1 MQRQENLVAVLK
13 VYLIDLQGIT
23 QWLDLPTEDKKGSLW
38 YAGGGKGSIY
48 KQGKEVME
56 EEKRWCI
63 LRHSDS
69 DLIGEIFS
77 GKRKVYNASDGD
89 VHPLPPFEYFI
100 PFEDLRQKPVHKQST
115 TSQDEYK
122 SYDAMLDDRAL
133 RNDLHH
139 FIFICAT
146 KEQVLSILDAP
157 WIKMLQSRLYAYCD
171 EKGVP
176 FEIRNSELER
186 FKTIL
191 KRFDFQIIN
200 GEPTEEVQAGDEVFV
215 TRGPMAGSEGFV
227 KRIHE
232 RDGQILLT
240 IELPMFMNR
249 MHIAVP
255 GISIADVRL
264 KGEKAQQLLQD
275 PVLCQFEDELIE
287 LLCHLH
293 GKKGSR
299 ELNKEDQKQL
309 HFLYQYSD
317 IVFENNPVD
326 QAKFA
331 ALMLICAYLM
341 NNKEEIERRLQEVH
355 RLQEEFRVDSLEFK
369 GSSELRSIVEREEV
383 RRKMEEGQKPNS
395 QLSTFNFQLSTFN
408 FQLSTELACYL
419 TISLFIVTHNP
430 EYRRMAKAWCQS
442 HPDCPLVIRR
452 FLSIAKQIR
461 C

>member
-1 MQRQENLVAVLK
+1 
-13 VYLIDLQGIT
+13 
-23 QWLDLPTEDKKGSLW
+23 
-38 YAGGGKGSIY
+38 
-48 KQGKEVME
+48 ME
-56 EEKRWCI
+56 IEKRWCI

-77 GKRKVYNASDGD
+77 GKRKVFNASESD

-100 PFEDLRQKPVHKQST
+100 PFADLRQKPIDRHSD
-115 TSQDEYK
+115 SSDEYK
-122 SYDAMLDDRAL
+122 SYDAVMDDRAL

-139 FIFICAT
+139 FIFICAS

-157 WIKMLQSRLYAYCD
+157 WIKMLKNRFYAYRD

-176 FEIRNSELER
+176 FEISNAELER

-200 GEPTEEVQAGDEVFV
+200 GDPSEDVQTGDEVFV
-215 TRGPMAGSEGFV
+215 TSGPMAGSEGKV
-227 KRIHE
+227 KEIHE

-249 MHIAVP
+249 MRIAVP
-255 GISIADVRL
+255 GINIADVRL

-275 PVLCQFEDELIE
+275 PVIGRFEDELIE

-293 GKKGSR
+293 GKNGSR
-299 ELNKEDQKQL
+299 QLNQEDQRQL
-309 HFLYQYSD
+309 RFLYQYSD
-317 IVFENNPVD
+317 IVFEDNPVD

-331 ALMLICAYLM
+331 ALMLICVYLM
-341 NNKEEIERRLQEVH
+341 NDKEEISRRTKEVERLLVQGFKSSRVQEFKSSRVQEV
-355 RLQEEFRVDSLEFK
+355 QY
-369 GSSELRSIVEREEV
+369 SENNSQFSIF
-383 RRKMEEGQKPNS
+383 NS
-395 QLSTFNFQLSTFN
+395 QLGINSQFD
-408 FQLSTELACYL
+408 CYL
-419 TISLFIVTHNP
+419 TISLFIVKHDVQL
-430 EYRRMAKAWCQS
+430 RQQAKAWCQS

>member
-1 MQRQENLVAVLK
+1 MMEN
-13 VYLIDLQGIT
+13 
-23 QWLDLPTEDKKGSLW
+23 
-38 YAGGGKGSIY
+38 
-48 KQGKEVME
+48 
-56 EEKRWCI
+56 EKRWCI

-77 GKRKVYNASDGD
+77 GKRKVFNASEGD

-100 PFEDLRQKPVHKQST
+100 PFADLRQKPADRHSD
-115 TSQDEYK
+115 SDDEYK
-122 SYDAMLDDRAL
+122 SYDAVLDERAL

-157 WIKMLQSRLYAYCD
+157 WIKMLQNRLYAYRD

-176 FEIRNSELER
+176 FEISNSDLER
-186 FKTIL
+186 VKTIL

-200 GEPTEEVQAGDEVFV
+200 GDPSEDVQTGDEVIV
-215 TRGPMAGSEGFV
+215 TSGPMAGSEGNV
-227 KRIHE
+227 KEIHE

-249 MHIAVP
+249 MRIAVP
-255 GISIADVRL
+255 DINIADVRL

-275 PVLCQFEDELIE
+275 PVIGRFEDELIE

-299 ELNKEDQKQL
+299 QLNQEDQKQL
-309 HFLYQYSD
+309 RFLYQYSD
-317 IVFENNPVD
+317 IVFEDNPVD

-331 ALMLICAYLM
+331 ALMLICVYLM
-341 NNKEEIERRLQEVH
+341 NDKEEVTRRTKEVEELLVQGSGFMVQGSENEKSEVGGLKAEVEKDSS
-355 RLQEEFRVDSLEFK
+355 RVQEEGK
-369 GSSELRSIVEREEV
+369 
-383 RRKMEEGQKPNS
+383 K
-395 QLSTFNFQLSTFN
+395 LSTFNFQLSTDSKLYT
-408 FQLSTELACYL
+408 LSSKLNEIAVYL
-419 TISLFIVTHNP
+419 IIALFIVKH
-430 EYRRMAKAWCQS
+430 EVQLRQQAKAWCQS

>member
-1 MQRQENLVAVLK
+1 MMEN
-13 VYLIDLQGIT
+13 
-23 QWLDLPTEDKKGSLW
+23 
-38 YAGGGKGSIY
+38 
-48 KQGKEVME
+48 
-56 EEKRWCI
+56 EKRWCI

-77 GKRKVYNASDGD
+77 GKRKVFNASEGD

-100 PFEDLRQKPVHKQST
+100 PFADLRQKPADRHSD
-115 TSQDEYK
+115 SDDEYK
-122 SYDAMLDDRAL
+122 SYDAVLDERAL

-157 WIKMLQSRLYAYCD
+157 WIKMLQNRLYAYRD

-176 FEIRNSELER
+176 FENSNAELER

-200 GEPTEEVQAGDEVFV
+200 GDPSEDVQTGDEVIV
-215 TRGPMAGSEGFV
+215 TSGPMAGSEGKV
-227 KRIHE
+227 KEIHE
-232 RDGQILLT
+232 RDGQILRT

-249 MHIAVP
+249 MRIAVP
-255 GISIADVRL
+255 DINIADVRL

-275 PVLCQFEDELIE
+275 PVIGRFEDELIE

-299 ELNKEDQKQL
+299 QLNQEDQKQL
-309 HFLYQYSD
+309 RFLYQYSD
-317 IVFENNPVD
+317 IVFEDNPVD

-331 ALMLICAYLM
+331 ALMLICVYLM
-341 NNKEEIERRLQEVH
+341 NDKEEVTRRTKEVEELLVQGSGFMVQGSENEKSEVGGLKAEVEKDSS
-355 RLQEEFRVDSLEFK
+355 RVQEEGK
-369 GSSELRSIVEREEV
+369 
-383 RRKMEEGQKPNS
+383 K
-395 QLSTFNFQLSTFN
+395 LSTFNFQLSTDSKLYT
-408 FQLSTELACYL
+408 LSSKLNEIAVYL
-419 TISLFIVTHNP
+419 IIALFIVKH
-430 EYRRMAKAWCQS
+430 EVQLRQQAKAWCQS

>member
-1 MQRQENLVAVLK
+1 MEN
-13 VYLIDLQGIT
+13 
-23 QWLDLPTEDKKGSLW
+23 
-38 YAGGGKGSIY
+38 
-48 KQGKEVME
+48 
-56 EEKRWCI
+56 EKRWCI

-77 GKRKVYNASDGD
+77 GKRKVFNASEAD

-100 PFEDLRQKPVHKQST
+100 PFADLRQKPVDRRSD
-115 TSQDEYK
+115 SDDEYK
-122 SYDAMLDDRAL
+122 SYDAVLDDRAL

-157 WIKMLQSRLYAYCD
+157 WIKMLQNRLYAYRD

-176 FEIRNSELER
+176 FEISNSDLER

-200 GEPTEEVQAGDEVFV
+200 GDPSEDVQTGDEVVV
-215 TRGPMAGSEGFV
+215 TSGPMAGSEGKV
-227 KRIHE
+227 KEIHE
-232 RDGQILLT
+232 WDGQILLT

-249 MHIAVP
+249 IRIAVP
-255 GISIADVRL
+255 GINIADVRL

-275 PVLCQFEDELIE
+275 PVIGRFEDELIE

-299 ELNKEDQKQL
+299 QLNQEDQKQL
-309 HFLYQYSD
+309 RFLYQYSD
-317 IVFENNPVD
+317 IVFEDNPVD

-331 ALMLICAYLM
+331 ALMLICVYLM
-341 NNKEEIERRLQEVH
+341 NDKEEVTRRTKEVEQLLFFQEPRVQEV
-355 RLQEEFRVDSLEFK
+355 QGFK
-369 GSSELRSIVEREEV
+369 GATSMFNVQCSMVHDELS
-383 RRKMEEGQKPNS
+383 
-395 QLSTFNFQLSTFN
+395 
-408 FQLSTELACYL
+408 CYL
-419 TISLFIVTHNP
+419 VTSLFIVKH
-430 EYRRMAKAWCQS
+430 EVQLRQQAKAWCQS
-442 HPDCPLVIRR
+442 YPDCPLVIRR

>member
-1 MQRQENLVAVLK
+1 
-13 VYLIDLQGIT
+13 
-23 QWLDLPTEDKKGSLW
+23 
-38 YAGGGKGSIY
+38 
-48 KQGKEVME
+48 ME

-100 PFEDLRQKPVHKQST
+100 PFEDLKQKPVDKHST
-115 TSQDEYK
+115 NSDDYK
-122 SYDAMLDDRAL
+122 SYDAVLDERAL

-139 FIFICAT
+139 FIFICAS
-146 KEQVLSILDAP
+146 KELVLSILDAP
-157 WIKMLQSRLYAYCD
+157 WIKMLKNRLYAYRD

-200 GEPTEEVQAGDEVFV
+200 GTPSEDVQAGDEVTV
-215 TRGPMAGSEGFV
+215 VSGPMMGSEGFV
-227 KRIHE
+227 KGIHE
-232 RDGQILLT
+232 RNGQILLT
-240 IELPMFMNR
+240 IELPIFMNR
-249 MHIAVP
+249 IRLAIP
-255 GISIADVRL
+255 GINITDVRL

-275 PVLCQFEDELIE
+275 PVIGNFEDELIE
-287 LLCHLH
+287 YLCHLH

-299 ELNKEDQKQL
+299 ELNQEDQEQFS
-309 HFLYQYSD
+309 FLYQYSD
-317 IVFENNPVD
+317 IVFEDNPAD

-331 ALMLICAYLM
+331 ALMLICVYLM
-341 NNKEEIERRLQEVH
+341 NDKEKIERHLSEVLQ
-355 RLQEEFRVDSLEFK
+355 LQEELRGQEFK
-369 GSSELRSIVEREEV
+369 SSMLQGFEDNVQCSSELD
-383 RRKMEEGQKPNS
+383 
-395 QLSTFNFQLSTFN
+395 
-408 FQLSTELACYL
+408 CYL
-419 TISLFIVTHNP
+419 TIALFIVTHNP
-430 EYRRMAKAWCQS
+430 MLRKQAKAWCQS
-442 HPDCPLVIRR
+442 HPDCPLAIRR

>member
-1 MQRQENLVAVLK
+1 MMEN
-13 VYLIDLQGIT
+13 
-23 QWLDLPTEDKKGSLW
+23 
-38 YAGGGKGSIY
+38 
-48 KQGKEVME
+48 
-56 EEKRWCI
+56 EKRWCI

-77 GKRKVYNASDGD
+77 GKRKVFNASEGD

-100 PFEDLRQKPVHKQST
+100 PFADLRQKPADRHSD
-115 TSQDEYK
+115 SDDEYK
-122 SYDAMLDDRAL
+122 SYDAVLDERAL

-157 WIKMLQSRLYAYCD
+157 WIKMLQNRLYAYRD

-176 FEIRNSELER
+176 FEISNAELER

-200 GEPTEEVQAGDEVFV
+200 GDPSEDVQTGDEVIV
-215 TRGPMAGSEGFV
+215 TSGPMAGSEGKV
-227 KRIHE
+227 KEIHE

-249 MHIAVP
+249 MRIAVP
-255 GISIADVRL
+255 DINIADVRL

-275 PVLCQFEDELIE
+275 PVIGRFEDELIE

-299 ELNKEDQKQL
+299 QLNQEDQKQL
-309 HFLYQYSD
+309 RFLYQYSD
-317 IVFENNPVD
+317 IVFEDNPVD

-331 ALMLICAYLM
+331 ALMLICVYLM
-341 NNKEEIERRLQEVH
+341 NDKEEVTRRTKEVEELLVQGSGFMVQGSENEKSEVGGLKAEVEKDSS
-355 RLQEEFRVDSLEFK
+355 RVQEEGK
-369 GSSELRSIVEREEV
+369 
-383 RRKMEEGQKPNS
+383 K
-395 QLSTFNFQLSTFN
+395 LSTFNFQLSTDSKLYT
-408 FQLSTELACYL
+408 LSSKLNEIAVYL
-419 TISLFIVTHNP
+419 IIALFIVKH
-430 EYRRMAKAWCQS
+430 EVQLRQQAKAWCQS

>member
-1 MQRQENLVAVLK
+1 MMEN
-13 VYLIDLQGIT
+13 
-23 QWLDLPTEDKKGSLW
+23 
-38 YAGGGKGSIY
+38 
-48 KQGKEVME
+48 
-56 EEKRWCI
+56 EKRWCI

-77 GKRKVYNASDGD
+77 GKRKVFNASEGD

-100 PFEDLRQKPVHKQST
+100 PFADLRQKPADRHSD
-115 TSQDEYK
+115 SDDEYK
-122 SYDAMLDDRAL
+122 SYDAVLDERAL

-157 WIKMLQSRLYAYCD
+157 WIKMLQNRLYAYRD

-176 FEIRNSELER
+176 FEISNSDLER

-200 GEPTEEVQAGDEVFV
+200 GDPSEDVQTGDEVIV
-215 TRGPMAGSEGFV
+215 TSGPMAGSEGKV
-227 KRIHE
+227 KEIHE

-249 MHIAVP
+249 MRIAVP
-255 GISIADVRL
+255 DINIADVRL

-275 PVLCQFEDELIE
+275 PVIGRFEDELIE

-299 ELNKEDQKQL
+299 QLNQEDQKQL
-309 HFLYQYSD
+309 RFLYQYSD
-317 IVFENNPVD
+317 IVFEDNPVD

-331 ALMLICAYLM
+331 ALMLICVYLM
-341 NNKEEIERRLQEVH
+341 NDKEEVTRRTKEVEELLVQGSGFMVQGSENEKSEVGGLKAEVEKDSS
-355 RLQEEFRVDSLEFK
+355 RVQEEGK
-369 GSSELRSIVEREEV
+369 
-383 RRKMEEGQKPNS
+383 K
-395 QLSTFNFQLSTFN
+395 LSTFNFQLSTDSKLYT
-408 FQLSTELACYL
+408 LSSKLNEIAVYL
-419 TISLFIVTHNP
+419 IIALFIVKH
-430 EYRRMAKAWCQS
+430 EVQLRQQAKAWCQS

>member
-1 MQRQENLVAVLK
+1 MEN
-13 VYLIDLQGIT
+13 
-23 QWLDLPTEDKKGSLW
+23 
-38 YAGGGKGSIY
+38 
-48 KQGKEVME
+48 
-56 EEKRWCI
+56 EKRWCI

-77 GKRKVYNASDGD
+77 GKRKVFNASEAD

-100 PFEDLRQKPVHKQST
+100 PFADLRQKPADRHSD
-115 TSQDEYK
+115 SDDEYK
-122 SYDAMLDDRAL
+122 SYDAVLDDKAL

-157 WIKMLQSRLYAYCD
+157 WVQVLKNRLYAYRD

-176 FEIRNSELER
+176 FEISNVELER

-200 GEPTEEVQAGDEVFV
+200 GDPSEDVQTGDEVVV
-215 TRGPMAGSEGFV
+215 TSGPMAGSEGKV
-227 KRIHE
+227 KEIHE
-232 RDGQILLT
+232 RDGQIRLT

-249 MHIAVP
+249 MRIAVP
-255 GISIADVRL
+255 GINIADVRL

-275 PVLCQFEDELIE
+275 PVIGRFEDELIE

-293 GKKGSR
+293 GKNGSR
-299 ELNKEDQKQL
+299 QLNQEDQRQL
-309 HFLYQYSD
+309 RFLYQYSD
-317 IVFENNPVD
+317 IVFEDNPVD

-331 ALMLICAYLM
+331 ALMLICVYLM
-341 NNKEEIERRLQEVH
+341 NDKEEITRRTKEVEQLLSFQEPRAKSQEPRVQEV
-355 RLQEEFRVDSLEFK
+355 QDSEE
-369 GSSELRSIVEREEV
+369 EE
-383 RRKMEEGQKPNS
+383 K
-395 QLSTFNFQLSTFN
+395 LSAFNFQLSTDSKLYTLN
-408 FQLSTELACYL
+408 SQLDCYL
-419 TISLFIVTHNP
+419 TISLFIVKH
-430 EYRRMAKAWCQS
+430 EAQLRQQAKAWCQS

>member
-1 MQRQENLVAVLK
+1 MEN
-13 VYLIDLQGIT
+13 
-23 QWLDLPTEDKKGSLW
+23 
-38 YAGGGKGSIY
+38 
-48 KQGKEVME
+48 
-56 EEKRWCI
+56 EKRWCI

-77 GKRKVYNASDGD
+77 GKRKVFNASEAD

-100 PFEDLRQKPVHKQST
+100 PFADLRQKPVDRRSD
-115 TSQDEYK
+115 SDDEYK
-122 SYDAMLDDRAL
+122 SYDAVLDDRAL

-157 WIKMLQSRLYAYCD
+157 WIKMLQNRLYAYRD

-176 FEIRNSELER
+176 FEISNSDLER

-200 GEPTEEVQAGDEVFV
+200 GDPSEDVQTGDEVVV
-215 TRGPMAGSEGFV
+215 TSGPMAGSEGKV
-227 KRIHE
+227 KEIHE
-232 RDGQILLT
+232 WDGQILLT

-249 MHIAVP
+249 MRIAVP
-255 GISIADVRL
+255 GINIADVRL

-275 PVLCQFEDELIE
+275 PVIGRFEDELIE

-299 ELNKEDQKQL
+299 QLNQEDQKQL
-309 HFLYQYSD
+309 RFLYQYSD
-317 IVFENNPVD
+317 IVFEDNPVD

-331 ALMLICAYLM
+331 ALMLICVYLM
-341 NNKEEIERRLQEVH
+341 NDKEEVTRRTKEVEQLLFFQEPRVQEV
-355 RLQEEFRVDSLEFK
+355 QGFK
-369 GSSELRSIVEREEV
+369 GATSMFNVQCSMVHDELS
-383 RRKMEEGQKPNS
+383 
-395 QLSTFNFQLSTFN
+395 
-408 FQLSTELACYL
+408 CYL
-419 TISLFIVTHNP
+419 VTSLFIVKH
-430 EYRRMAKAWCQS
+430 EVQLRQQAKAWCQS
-442 HPDCPLVIRR
+442 YPDCPLVIRR

>member
-1 MQRQENLVAVLK
+1 MEN
-13 VYLIDLQGIT
+13 
-23 QWLDLPTEDKKGSLW
+23 
-38 YAGGGKGSIY
+38 
-48 KQGKEVME
+48 
-56 EEKRWCI
+56 EKRWCI

-77 GKRKVYNASDGD
+77 GKRKVFNASEAD

-100 PFEDLRQKPVHKQST
+100 PFADLRQKPADRHSD
-115 TSQDEYK
+115 SDDEYK
-122 SYDAMLDDRAL
+122 SYDAVLDDRAL

-157 WIKMLQSRLYAYCD
+157 WVKVLKNRLYAYRD

-176 FEIRNSELER
+176 FEISNVELER

-200 GEPTEEVQAGDEVFV
+200 GDPSEDVQTGDEVVV
-215 TRGPMAGSEGFV
+215 TSGPMAGSEGKV
-227 KRIHE
+227 KEIHE
-232 RDGQILLT
+232 RDGQIRLT

-249 MHIAVP
+249 MRIAVP
-255 GISIADVRL
+255 GINIADVRL

-275 PVLCQFEDELIE
+275 PVIGRFEDELIE

-293 GKKGSR
+293 GKNGSR
-299 ELNKEDQKQL
+299 QLNQEDQRQL
-309 HFLYQYSD
+309 RFLYQYSD
-317 IVFENNPVD
+317 IVFEDNPVD

-331 ALMLICAYLM
+331 ALMLICVYLM
-341 NNKEEIERRLQEVH
+341 NDKEEITRRTKEVEQLLSFQEPRAKSQEPRVQEV
-355 RLQEEFRVDSLEFK
+355 QDSEE
-369 GSSELRSIVEREEV
+369 EE
-383 RRKMEEGQKPNS
+383 K
-395 QLSTFNFQLSTFN
+395 LSAFNFQLSTDSKLYTLN
-408 FQLSTELACYL
+408 SQLDCYL
-419 TISLFIVTHNP
+419 TISLFIVKH
-430 EYRRMAKAWCQS
+430 EAQLRQQAKAWCQS